1 MQNERTFTSRS
12 SDSTEPTVRVDRT
25 SPFTPLTP
33 RVRRARRSVGF
44 RRRGLWLALGALLA
58 ALTLQAGATPMHDG
72 DDAAASQ
79 QLTEL
84 PPEGERRPTL
94 DAALLRPDVI
104 TRALRSLSGVQGLE
118 VDSPVS
124 TPVRSLVDVRPASL
138 RTTQV
143 RGVSGERAQ
152 EAAFPLQHSGNLLRI
167 ELPAPGLSN

>member
-1 MQNERTFTSRS
+1 MQNERTSTSRPT
-12 SDSTEPTVRVDRT
+12 DPTEPTVRVDRPT
-25 SPFTPLTP
+25 TLPP
-33 RVRRARRSVGF
+33 RTRRAARAVGV

-84 PPEGERRPTL
+84 PPEGESRPTL

-118 VDSPVS
+118 VDSPVA

-143 RGVSGERAQ
+143 RGVTGERAQ

-167 ELPAPGLSN
+167 ELPAPGQSN